1 MTMFSMIVAKD
12 ALGGIGIGNKLP
24 WGHHEKDM
32 AWFVRH
38 TKNKPVVMGRKTFYS
53 LPNGPLPNRRNI
65 ILSSTMHEVPDG
77 VEVYRTVNDV
87 VQALEGEEEVVI
99 IGGGR
104 TYTSFEHLIGRLYL
118 TEFHAVYPSDL
129 KIEIDMDITEWDAVL
144 VDRFTSSDCAFFIYQ
159 TLECAGLRVYLKP
172 GAVSER

>member
-12 ALGGIGIGNKLP
+12 ALGGIGNAGKLP

-53 LPNGPLPNRRNI
+53 LPNGPLPDRRNI
-65 ILSSTMHEVPDG
+65 ILSSSIHEVPDG
-77 VEVYRTVNDV
+77 VEVYRTVKDIV
-87 VQALEGEEEVVI
+87 KALEGEEEVVI
-99 IGGGR
+99 IGGAK
-104 TYTSFEHLIGRLYL
+104 TYASFEHLIGRVYL
-118 TEFHAVYPSDL
+118 TEFHSVHPSDL
-129 KIEIDMDITEWDAVL
+129 KIEIDMDMGEWDVVL
-144 VDRFTSSDCAFFIYQ
+144 LDHFTSTDCAFYIYQ
-159 TLECAGLRVYLKP
+159 TLECAGLTVHAKP